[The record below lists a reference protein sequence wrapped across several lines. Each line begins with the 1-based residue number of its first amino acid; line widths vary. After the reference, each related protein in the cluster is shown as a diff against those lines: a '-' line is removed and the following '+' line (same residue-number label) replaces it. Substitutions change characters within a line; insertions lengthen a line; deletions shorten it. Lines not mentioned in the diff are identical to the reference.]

1 MLRSIKFFATSKKEE
16 QESTIKINIDIT
28 FNATMM
34 NANIAHSFRHW
45 VQKYSS
51 SGFVNVGVL
60 KKFSHSFNHTT
71 KNSFQF
77 KEEGDDSI

>member
-1 MLRSIKFFATSKKEE
+1 MLRSIKFFATSKKDARIDN
-16 QESTIKINIDIT
+16 TINIDIT